1 MEKDIVMKEN
11 LFFAVEQTRKKEEF
25 VRSYLQRHPEES
37 GIVFCA
43 TRRIADTLWKNL
55 STEGFPAARYHEGM
69 TEKRRL
75 LEMET
80 FAGDRSRVMI
90 TTGASGMETEKKNIR
105 FVIHYNMPLSP
116 EDYCREAGYAGRDN
130 ETAECIILFSRQ
142 DIAIDRM
149 LLRNRRNDGRFTE
162 EEWDSLRRADET
174 RMQKMIAY
182 CTEDHCFRAFLLDYF
197 GEKDK
202 ESCGNCS
209 FCLGTATTDAR
220 EKEGFLPEGERGKTG
235 PKVRPVDTLEDRQ
248 KELFEQL
255 RILRREI
262 ASEKKIPPYIVFSD
276 RTLADMCRK
285 IPRTEAELLDVNG
298 VGEYKLEHYGAQ
310 FLEIL
315 RDFDAA

>member
-1 MEKDIVMKEN
+1 MEKDTVTKKN
-11 LFFAVEQTRKKEEF
+11 LFFAVEQIRKKEEY
-25 VRSYLQRHPEES
+25 VRSYLRGHPEES
-37 GIVFCA
+37 VIVFCA

-182 CTEDHCFRAFLLDYF
+182 CTEDHCFRAGMWVFNHSYLESNQSFAFLQLF
-197 GEKDK
+197 
-202 ESCGNCS
+202 
-209 FCLGTATTDAR
+209 ATVVC
-220 EKEGFLPEGERGKTG
+220 PECHLWLSRTME
-235 PKVRPVDTLEDRQ
+235 
-248 KELFEQL
+248 
-255 RILRREI
+255 
-262 ASEKKIPPYIVFSD
+262 AS
-276 RTLADMCRK
+276 RALASAE
-285 IPRTEAELLDVNG
+285 EA
-298 VGEYKLEHYGAQ
+298 
-310 FLEIL
+310 
-315 RDFDAA
+315 

>member
-149 LLRNRRNDGRFTE
+149 LLRNRRNDGRYTE

-197 GEKDK
+197 GENYE

-209 FCLGTATTDAR
+209 FCLSTATQDDW
-220 EKEGFLPEGERGKTG
+220 KKGCPFPEGERGKTG
-235 PKVRPVDTLEDRQ
+235 PKVRPADTLEAGQR
-248 KELFEQL
+248 ELFEQL

>member
-75 LEMET
+75 LEMEA
-80 FAGDRSRVMI
+80 FAGDRSRVLI
-90 TTGASGMETEKKNIR
+90 TTGESGLETEKRDIR
-105 FVIHYNMPLSP
+105 FVIHYNMPLSV
-116 EDYCREAGYAGRDN
+116 EVYCREAGYAGMDH
-130 ETAECIILFSRQ
+130 EKAECILLFSRQ

-149 LLRNRRNDGRFTE
+149 LLRKRRDDGRSAE
-162 EEWDSLRRADET
+162 EEWEPLRRSDET
-174 RMQKMIAY
+174 RLQAMTAY
-182 CTEDHCFRAFLLDYF
+182 CTEEHCCRAFLLDYF
-197 GEKDK
+197 GEKHE

-209 FCLGTATTDAR
+209 VCCSTATQDDW
-220 EKEGFLPEGERGKTG
+220 KKGNPFPEGERGKTG

-298 VGEYKLEHYGAQ
+298 VGEYKLEHYGAR
-310 FLEIL
+310 FLGIL